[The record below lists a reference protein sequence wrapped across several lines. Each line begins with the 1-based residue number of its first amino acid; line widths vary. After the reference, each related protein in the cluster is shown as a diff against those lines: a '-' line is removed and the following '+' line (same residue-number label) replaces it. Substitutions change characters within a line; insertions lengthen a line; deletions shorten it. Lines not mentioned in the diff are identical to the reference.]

1 MILRNWK
8 KKFWE
13 KTRKL
18 SLAKEKKPEMV
29 SFFVFDKLRKEQLA
43 GSSAVILPALIRPV
57 VTVPFAD

>member
-18 SLAKEKKPEMV
+18 SMAKEKKSEMV
-29 SFFVFDKLRKEQLA
+29 SFFVFDKFHIT
-43 GSSAVILPALIRPV
+43 GTIYI
-57 VTVPFAD
+57 